1 MATYLRY
8 DYINDNEIVETYAS
22 LKELI
27 QDTNDFYHETFKEE
41 DTYNENFKAKTLN
54 DAVTLFEA
62 NGFGIARTVQERNR

>member
-1 MATYLRY
+1 MTTYLRY
-8 DYINDNEIVETYAS
+8 DYINNNEIVETYTS

-27 QDTNDFYHETFKEE
+27 QDTNEFYHETFKEE